1 METVNRILQ
10 EKITARIAPNKAVL
24 IFGARRVGKT
34 VMMRKIV
41 DNYSGRTM
49 MLNGED
55 YDTLALL
62 ENRSI
67 ANYRH
72 LLDGIDL
79 LAIDEAQNI
88 PQIGSILKLI
98 VDEIPGISVLASG
111 SSSFD
116 LLNKTGEPLVGRS
129 TQFLLTPFSQREIA
143 QTETALETRQNLEAR
158 LIYGSYPEVVMMENY
173 ERKTDYLR
181 DIVGAYL
188 LKDILAIDGLKNS
201 SKMRDLLRLI
211 AFQLGSE
218 VSYEEL
224 GKQLGMSKT
233 TVEKYLDLL
242 EKVFVIYRLGA
253 YSRNLRKEV
262 TKAGKWYFYDN
273 GIRNA
278 IIGAFSPLAIRQ
290 DVGALWENYIIGE
303 RRKANF
309 MGSGAIAVALLKHL
323 PGARAYATDVSKEA
337 LEVAASNARRH
348 EVSDRLDLLEGNLL
362 EPLLQHPT
370 ARVQGGLD
378 YLVTNPPYIPDHE
391 WGAVEPNV
399 KDHEPHLALRG
410 GKDGLD
416 LIRPLMEGAPS
427 LLKVGGQMLVEVA
440 ACHAKEALGLAKA
453 DGRLGNAQI
462 LRDCDGLERVVLA
475 TRV

>member
-1 METVNRILQ
+1 METINRLLQSKIL
-10 EKITARIAPNKAVL
+10 ESLAPNKAVL

-34 VMMRKIV
+34 VMMRQIV
-41 DNYSGRTM
+41 DSYSGRTM

-55 YDTLALL
+55 FDTLDLL
-62 ENRSI
+62 RNRSV

-72 LLDGIDL
+72 LLNDIDL

-88 PQIGSILKLI
+88 PQIGSVLKLI
-98 VDEIPGISVLASG
+98 VDEVPGISVLASG

-143 QTETALETRQNLEAR
+143 QSETVFETRQNFESR
-158 LIYGSYPEVVMMENY
+158 LIYGSYPEVVMMESY
-173 ERKTDYLR
+173 ERKIDYLR

-188 LKDILAIDGLKNS
+188 LKDILVIDGLKNS
-201 SKMRDLLRLI
+201 SKMRNLLRLI

-273 GIRNA
+273 GVRNA
-278 IIGAFSPLAIRQ
+278 IIGAFSPLSLRQ

-309 MGSGAIAVALLKHL
+309 
-323 PGARAYATDVSKEA
+323 
-337 LEVAASNARRH
+337 N
-348 EVSDRLDLLEGNLL
+348 NLL
-362 EPLLQHPT
+362 HKEFYFWRTYDKQE
-370 ARVQGGLD
+370 
-378 YLVTNPPYIPDHE
+378 I
-391 WGAVEPNV
+391 
-399 KDHEPHLALRG
+399 
-410 GKDGLD
+410 D
-416 LIRPLMEGAPS
+416 LIEESSDGVSAFEFKWGNKMPAAP
-427 LLKVGGQMLVEVA
+427 KVFQQA
-440 ACHAKEALGLAKA
+440 YP
-453 DGRLGNAQI
+453 DAQYH
-462 LRDCDGLERVVLA
+462 VVNRENYLDF
-475 TRV
+475 V